1 MMRNRRNG
9 STAGGDVV
17 RNRMRAWYRKAPG
30 SLLLASEREEVDRLL
45 PYVFGYHIVQIGSL
59 GRDRD
64 LLKSC
69 RIRHRLIIDADYG
82 NGVGDTGLFARAES
96 LPIASDSVDAVVLT
110 HTLELE
116 RDPHQVL
123 REAERILIPEGHVLV
138 IGFNPWS
145 LWGLWRLFFKR
156 RHRVPWCLRF
166 VSPTRVKD
174 WLSLLGFDVTHEAP
188 LFFRPPLPYE
198 GLLRRLHFMERA
210 GRRLWP
216 VFGGGY
222 VILARK
228 RISTLTP
235 IRLRW
240 KRRKALV
247 PGLIE
252 PTTRSPHSFMNRDDI
267 DLAAVQGTT
276 AVLHRVPGLRDENHG
291 IRPARLRAA
300 SRGRRAR
307 GRFRG

>member
-1 MMRNRRNG
+1 MYGNRHNSSRVVTG
-9 STAGGDVV
+9 AV
-17 RNRMRAWYRKAPG
+17 RNRMRAWYRRAPG
-30 SLLLASEREEVDRLL
+30 SLLLACERDEVDRLL

-69 RIRHRLIIDADYG
+69 RIGHRLVIDADHE
-82 NGVGDTGLFARAES
+82 NGIGDTGLFARADS
-96 LPIASDSVDAVVLT
+96 LPIAGDSVDAVVLT

-116 RDPHQVL
+116 NDPHQVL
-123 REAERILIPEGHVLV
+123 REVERVLIPEGHVLV

-145 LWGLWRLFFKR
+145 LWGMWRLALKR
-156 RHRVPWCLRF
+156 RKRVPWCLRF

-188 LFFRPPLPYE
+188 IFFRPPLGYE
-198 GLLRRLHFMERA
+198 GLLRRLQFMERA

-216 VFGGGY
+216 FFGGGY

-228 RISTLTP
+228 RVATVTP
-235 IRLRW
+235 LRPRW

-252 PTTRSPHSFMNRDDI
+252 PTTRNTCTFMIGDVMHPSRGTHDG
-267 DLAAVQGTT
+267 AAVLAGTRD
-276 AVLHRVPGLRDENHG
+276 AVYGAH
-291 IRPARLRAA
+291 
-300 SRGRRAR
+300 AR
-307 GRFRG
+307 GDKERKGKAVSHG